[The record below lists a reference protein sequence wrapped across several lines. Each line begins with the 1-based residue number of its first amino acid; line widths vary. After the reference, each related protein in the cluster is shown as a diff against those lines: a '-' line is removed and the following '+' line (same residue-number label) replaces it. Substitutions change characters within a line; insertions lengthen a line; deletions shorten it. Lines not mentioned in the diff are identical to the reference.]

1 MFEKGG
7 KVSMKKARLA
17 ASILTGLL
25 SVGVLAGCNEVRYS
39 KEGYILTD
47 KANGVTEHYT
57 ADDLF
62 KGYITE
68 ADKAQTL
75 FDNVYKLIVK
85 NYFKGDSQEIK
96 DLYTGDLLSWV
107 MGHVRSEES
116 VLLTVLNTVN
126 LIAVATLLDLS
137 AIVFCEGV
145 MPSSDVIEKA
155 NEEGVCLFVS
165 NDTTFHTALKIHK
178 LEK

>member
-1 MFEKGG
+1 M
-7 KVSMKKARLA
+7 KVSDLKQ
-17 ASILTGLL
+17 ILKLV
-25 SVGVLAGCNEVRYS
+25 SS
-39 KEGYILTD
+39 D
-47 KANGVTEHYT
+47 KAEVN
-57 ADDLF
+57 F
-62 KGYITE
+62 
-68 ADKAQTL
+68 DK
-75 FDNVYKLIVK
+75 
-85 NYFKGDSQEIK
+85 EIK

-165 NDTTFHTALKIHK
+165 NDTTFHTALKIHE